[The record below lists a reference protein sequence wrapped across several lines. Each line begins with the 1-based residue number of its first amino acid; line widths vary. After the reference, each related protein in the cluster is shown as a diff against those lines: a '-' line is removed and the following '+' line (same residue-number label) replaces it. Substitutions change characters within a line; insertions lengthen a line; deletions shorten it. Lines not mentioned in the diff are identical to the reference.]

1 MRKPLTAA
9 ALAATRRAGRCII
22 FRAVLCAVLC
32 ASCLHQETQNPGTVF
47 IHENTV
53 YQAHSGIPLFTV
65 ADTVRQRSLCVTAR
79 GILMWNGKRQHL
91 EERTATGALI
101 SSIPLEAEAVFV
113 SPYSI
118 LARGK
123 HFAEPDG
130 FRFTLYRYTGAS
142 LQNLWEGNLDCF
154 PSDLVFRS
162 DGTALLAGG
171 NRSDSELRLFEISET
186 EGVRI
191 IFSTGWNDSFLRI
204 VDTPQGLLLFRSS
217 REKTQKNLSIFLEDR
232 EGVHGFKEYTIY
244 LPEGLCWF
252 GYGFH
257 HGGTTALP
265 VATGTGDIALVVLSA
280 LADEPVVQALV
291 PDSGGVFYPLGTA
304 ATDPA
309 HYLYLAHDP
318 IQNPGHF
325 GIGIF
330 DGRKCVQIPLGRAR

>member
-1 MRKPLTAA
+1 MRNKLTVA
-9 ALAATRRAGRCII
+9 ALTATRRAGRCFI
-22 FRAVLCAVLC
+22 LCAVLC
-32 ASCLHQETQNPGTVF
+32 TALCTSCLHQETQNPGTVF

-65 ADTVRQRSLCVTAR
+65 TDTVRQRSLCVTAR

-101 SSIPLEAEAVFV
+101 SSMPLEAEAVFV
-113 SPYSI
+113 SPDSI

-130 FRFTLYRYTGAS
+130 FRFSLYRYTGAS
-142 LQNLWEGNLDCF
+142 LQLLWEGNLDCF

-171 NRSDSELRLFEISET
+171 NRSDSELRLFELSET
-186 EGVRI
+186 AGARI
-191 IFSTGWNDSFLRI
+191 LFSTAKDDSFLRI

-217 REKTQKNLSIFLEDR
+217 REKTQKDLSIFLEDR

-252 GYGFH
+252 GYGFL
-257 HGGTTALP
+257 HGGNSVLP
-265 VATGTGDIALVVLSA
+265 LATDRGDIALAVLST
-280 LADEPVVQALV
+280 LAGEPVVQDLV
-291 PDSGGVFYPLGTA
+291 PDSGGVFYPLGTT

-330 DGRKCVQIPLGRAR
+330 DGRKCVQIPLGSAR